1 MRIKR
6 SFGLGIG
13 MLAATGLLAVGCGS
27 SEDDVASGPSTSGG
41 SGGTTG
47 GGGGGACPKDAKI
60 GFFGALTG
68 SDAALGINERNGV
81 KVALDRHKKMSG
93 CEIKL
98 EEYDSQGDPA
108 QAPALASKAATDTKV
123 LAIVGPAFSGESKTA
138 NPIFN
143 EAGLP
148 IITPSATNAGLS
160 KNGWKIFH
168 RAVANDD
175 LQGPAASKFILGK
188 GAKKVAVID
197 DASEYGK
204 GLADT
209 VRAKIKEGGATTD
222 VNEAIDPKG
231 SDYSSTVNKVK
242 AANVD
247 AVFYG
252 GYYESAGRLM
262 KQLRDGNVAAT
273 FVAGDGSLD
282 AKFIDSAGGKG
293 EGAVLLAPGAYTAT
307 DQSFVDDYKKINN
320 TEPGL
325 YSVEGFDAANHLLAA
340 IMAGKTTRA
349 DINTYVSTTPY
360 KGLLKNYQYQA
371 DGELQ
376 GGGDIIVHEVKQGK
390 ITLVGPVK

>member
-1 MRIKR
+1 MGIKR
-6 SFGLGIG
+6 SMGLAFGV
-13 MLAATGLLAVGCGS
+13 LAATGLLATACGS
-27 SEDDVASGPSTSGG
+27 DSKVSSGSSTSGG
-41 SGGTTG
+41 ATG
-47 GGGGGACPKDAKI
+47 GGTCPKDAKI

-68 SDAALGINERNGV
+68 SDAALGINERNGM
-81 KVALDRHKKMSG
+81 KVALSRAKASSG
-93 CEIKL
+93 CDVKL
-98 EEYDSQGDPA
+98 EEYDSQGDGA
-108 QAPALASKAATDTKV
+108 QAPALASKAVTDAKV

-138 NPIFN
+138 DPIFN

-148 IITPSATNAGLS
+148 IITPSATNAKLS
-160 KNGWKIFH
+160 TNGWKIFH

-175 LQGPAASKFILGK
+175 LQGPAAAKFIIGK

-209 VRAKIKEGGATTD
+209 VRAKLKEGGSTTD

-231 SDYSSTVNKVK
+231 SDFSSTVNKVK

-282 AKFIDSAGGKG
+282 AKFVDNASGKG
-293 EGAVLLAPGAYTAT
+293 EGAVLLAPGFYTAT
-307 DQSFVDDYKKINN
+307 DQSFIDDYKKLNSGAD
-320 TEPGL
+320 PGL
-325 YSVEGFDAANHLLAA
+325 YSVEGFDAANHILAA
-340 IMAGKTTRA
+340 FKAGKATRA
-349 DINTYVSTTPY
+349 DVNTYIGTTPY
-360 KGLLKNYQYQA
+360 KGLLKNYQYT
-371 DGELQ
+371 DTGELQ
-376 GGGDIIVHEVKQGK
+376 GGGDIIVHEVKSGK
-390 ITLVGPVK
+390 VTVVGPVK